1 MRLNG
6 AMTQLFSRLFLAH
19 PREVGES
26 YLEHAGAASSY
37 GFRLLRASMAAFVHA
52 LVPGL
57 CKTTA
62 SDCVCDMADELN
74 GRRLTA
80 REERMRRAGAW
91 DPGL

>member
-1 MRLNG
+1 M
-6 AMTQLFSRLFLAH
+6 FSRLFLDH

-26 YLEHAGAASSY
+26 YLHHAGAASSY
-37 GFRLLRASMAAFVHA
+37 GFRLLKAAMAAFVHA
-52 LVPGL
+52 LIPAL

-62 SDCVCDMADELN
+62 SDCVCDMADELS

-80 REERMRRAGAW
+80 REARMREAGAW